1 MEMSVLFPKKTEHT
15 QLWWLE
21 ISVSKWHIRKTQ
33 KVSKIYTAGTAVNE
47 NNMNSSSDLEKPML
61 YSEGNDAYHEE
72 SRGSLQ

>member
-1 MEMSVLFPKKTEHT
+1 M
-15 QLWWLE
+15 
-21 ISVSKWHIRKTQ
+21 
-33 KVSKIYTAGTAVNE
+33 SKIYTAGTAVNE